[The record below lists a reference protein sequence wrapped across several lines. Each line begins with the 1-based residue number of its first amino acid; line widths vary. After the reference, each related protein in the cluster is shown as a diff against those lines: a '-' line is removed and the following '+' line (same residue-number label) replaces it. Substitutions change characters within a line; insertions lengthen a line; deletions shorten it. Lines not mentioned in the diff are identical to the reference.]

1 MPSSIL
7 PGTLDWVLEG
17 GPSLRFFA
25 LTRLLGAAPDA
36 PEVQEARRAI
46 MTEGP
51 VPRILAEQQ
60 ADGHWEGPDRFYRAK
75 YRGTVWTLLILAEL
89 GADGADARVRAACEA
104 VLRDAQDQDSGG
116 FSYDRGKKAGGGLHS
131 GVIPCLTG
139 NLVFSLVR
147 LGMLDDPRVQRAV
160 DWITTCQRFDDAE
173 GDAPTG
179 RPYDR
184 LEMCWGRH
192 TCSMGA
198 IKALKALA
206 EIPPEHRTPAM
217 HATISA
223 GAEFFLRHH
232 VHRRSHDLSRD
243 SKPGWR
249 RFGFPLMYQ
258 TDALEILLVLTRLG
272 REGEVGGGGRRGRG
286 RRRRHADPG
295 RRAPARSAGP
305 RRLPR
310 RRSGPLEAPADLQ
323 QPVCGRHR
331 DQRRAQ
337 PLGDA
342 AGARG
347 ATSGPLAFHYSAR
360 NSSSGVPPEPTTRTR
375 AEGLRVTKA
384 SRPRRS
390 PARLRPL
397 LTSIAVR
404 PWASSTT

>member
-1 MPSSIL
+1 MSTPASSSRPDPIPWL
-7 PGTLDWVLEG
+7 LKG
-17 GPSLRFFA
+17 GAAERHAA
-25 LTRLLGAAPDA
+25 LTRLLGAPPDA

-104 VLRDAQDQDSGG
+104 VLRDAQDPDSGG
-116 FSYDRGKKAGGGLHS
+116 FSYDRSKKAGGGLHS

-179 RPYDR
+179 WPYDT

-206 EIPPEHRTPAM
+206 EVPPERRTPAM

-232 VHRRSHDLSRD
+232 VHKRSHDLTRD

-272 REGEVGGGGRRGRG
+272 REGEVAGAAADGAGGTPILGDERLREALDLVASRADAQGRWKLQQTFNGRFVVHIETKG
-286 RRRRHADPG
+286 EPSRWVTLRALEVLERTDGPG
-295 RRAPARSAGP
+295 PAR
-305 RRLPR
+305 
-310 RRSGPLEAPADLQ
+310 
-323 QPVCGRHR
+323 
-331 DQRRAQ
+331 
-337 PLGDA
+337 
-342 AGARG
+342 
-347 ATSGPLAFHYSAR
+347 
-360 NSSSGVPPEPTTRTR
+360 
-375 AEGLRVTKA
+375 
-384 SRPRRS
+384 
-390 PARLRPL
+390 
-397 LTSIAVR
+397 
-404 PWASSTT
+404 